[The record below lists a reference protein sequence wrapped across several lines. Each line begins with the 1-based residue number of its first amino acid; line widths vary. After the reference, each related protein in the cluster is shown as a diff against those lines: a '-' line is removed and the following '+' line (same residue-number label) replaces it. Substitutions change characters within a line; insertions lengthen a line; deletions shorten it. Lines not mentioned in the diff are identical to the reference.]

1 MLYNLL
7 VPWASEWTALNVFRY
22 ITFRS
27 MAALITALV
36 LSILL
41 GPRFI
46 AWLRRLKC
54 GQHILHEVTA
64 HACKEGTPTMGGLLM
79 LFSLTVSLLLW
90 ADLGNFYIWQTLLVF
105 WGFAAVG
112 FWDDMT
118 KLRHAEN
125 RPGQA
130 GGPAGGGR
138 GGHALPGHGSRLF
151 QPAEHPLRQGLGS

>member
-46 AWLRRLKC
+46 AWFRRLKC
-54 GQHILHEVTA
+54 GQHILH
-64 HACKEGTPTMGGLLM
+64 
-79 LFSLTVSLLLW
+79 
-90 ADLGNFYIWQTLLVF
+90 
-105 WGFAAVG
+105 
-112 FWDDMT
+112 
-118 KLRHAEN
+118 
-125 RPGQA
+125 
-130 GGPAGGGR
+130 
-138 GGHALPGHGSRLF
+138 
-151 QPAEHPLRQGLGS
+151 

>member
-1 MLYNLL
+1 MFSGTSPS
-7 VPWASEWTALNVFRY
+7 VP
-22 ITFRS
+22 
-27 MAALITALV
+27 AALTRPWC
-36 LSILL
+36 SPILL

-125 RPGQA
+125 RGHQRPGPSWR
-130 GGPAGGGR
+130 PAGGGR

>member
-90 ADLGNFYIWQTLLVF
+90 ADLGNFYIWQTLLV
-105 WGFAAVG
+105 GRHDQAAPCREP
-112 FWDDMT
+112 
-118 KLRHAEN
+118 RHQ